1 MVPRQAAREKPHPIT
16 MSKKIPV
23 SAPQQPLQSPFA
35 ALDSAGLP
43 EGPADVPAPSSR
55 PPNRSEKRTRHRIV
69 LRREKSNRGGKTVV
83 VVSQLPTHL
92 SPPELENLC
101 RDCRKSLGCGGS
113 LQGREIEL
121 QGDQPDRVRAFFE
134 KLDYV
139 VVGP

>member
-1 MVPRQAAREKPHPIT
+1 

-23 SAPQQPLQSPFA
+23 SAPQSPLQSPFA

-43 EGPADVPAPSSR
+43 EGPAEVPAP

-101 RDCRKSLGCGGS
+101 RDSRKSLGCGGS

-121 QGDQPDRVRAFFE
+121 QGDQPDRVRAYFE
-134 KLDYV
+134 KQGYV

>member
-1 MVPRQAAREKPHPIT
+1 V
-16 MSKKIPV
+16 SKKIPV
-23 SAPQQPLQSPFA
+23 SAPQTPLQSPFA
-35 ALDSAGLP
+35 ALDSTGLP
-43 EGPADVPAPSSR
+43 EGTTPVENAEPE
-55 PPNRSEKRTRHRIV
+55 NRKAKPKRHRIV
-69 LRREKSNRGGKTVV
+69 LRREKSHRGGKTVV

-101 RDCRKSLGCGGS
+101 RDARKGLGCGGS

-134 KLDYV
+134 KLGYH

>member
-1 MVPRQAAREKPHPIT
+1 V
-16 MSKKIPV
+16 SKKIPV
-23 SAPQQPLQSPFA
+23 SAPQTPLQSPFA
-35 ALDSAGLP
+35 ALDSTGLP
-43 EGPADVPAPSSR
+43 EGSLAEEKSKLD
-55 PPNRSEKRTRHRIV
+55 NRKSKISRHRVV

-101 RDCRKSLGCGGS
+101 RDARKGLGCGGT

-121 QGDQPDRVRAFFE
+121 QGDQPDRVRAYFE
-134 KLDYV
+134 KLGYT

>member
-1 MVPRQAAREKPHPIT
+1 

-35 ALDSAGLP
+35 ALDSTGLP
-43 EGPADVPAPSSR
+43 AGPASVEESKIQNPKSKIPR
-55 PPNRSEKRTRHRIV
+55 PRHRVV
-69 LRREKSNRGGKTVV
+69 LRREKSHRGGKTVV

-101 RDCRKSLGCGGS
+101 RDSRKSLGCGGT

-121 QGDQPDRVRAFFE
+121 QGDQPGRVRAYFE
-134 KLDYV
+134 KLGYL

>member
-1 MVPRQAAREKPHPIT
+1 

-35 ALDSAGLP
+35 ALDSSGLP
-43 EGPADVPAPSSR
+43 EGSAPEPPSQLAEKPAP
-55 PPNRSEKRTRHRIV
+55 KKHRVV
-69 LRREKSNRGGKTVV
+69 LRREKSHRGGKTVV

-101 RDCRKSLGCGGS
+101 RECRKSLGCGGS

-121 QGDQPDRVRAFFE
+121 QGDQPDRVRAHFE
-134 KLDYV
+134 KLGYL

>member
-1 MVPRQAAREKPHPIT
+1 

-35 ALDSAGLP
+35 ALDPTGLP
-43 EGPADVPAPSSR
+43 EGCDVPNPKSKTQNPKFR
-55 PPNRSEKRTRHRIV
+55 VV
-69 LRREKSNRGGKTVV
+69 LRREKSHRGGKTVV

-101 RDCRKSLGCGGS
+101 RDCRKALGCGGS

-121 QGDQPDRVRAFFE
+121 QGDQPDRVRAHFE
-134 KLDYV
+134 KLGYL